1 MKIVA
6 DENIPLV
13 PQFFA
18 SIGEIDTY
26 PGRDISAET
35 VRDADILL
43 VRSITKVGR
52 ELLEGSRVK
61 FVGTT
66 TIGLDHIDT
75 DYLDEQGISYCN
87 APGCNASAVVEY
99 VVGCLS
105 VLADELG
112 FNLEEKSVGII
123 GRGAIGSRLEKALTG
138 LGMTVKSNDPPRKD
152 AGEDHLFELDEVLQC
167 DILSLHVPLVEEGD
181 YPTHYLLNA
190 DLIAKLGGHQILINS
205 SRGDVIDES
214 ALKQR
219 LLQPEAPTVVLD
231 VFNNEPKID
240 TELTRLCHFVTPHI
254 AGYTLDGKVAGTEM
268 VYKELCRI
276 MGLPERH
283 KLGQFLPDPPL
294 RKLAFSADVDPFWAL
309 HTAIRTCYDI
319 RHDDSQL
326 RRTLSLPAEERGRA
340 FDLLRK
346 NYRVRRGFEQVKI
359 ILKGGKAELQ
369 TRLSAV
375 GFNIHSK

>member
-18 SIGEIDTY
+18 GFGEIKTY
-26 PGRDISAET
+26 PGRTITPEK
-35 VRDADILL
+35 VCDADILL
-43 VRSITKVGR
+43 VRSITPVDA
-52 ELLEGSRVK
+52 ELLKGSRVK

-75 DYLDEQGISYCN
+75 EYLGAQGISYRN

-99 VVGCLS
+99 IVGCLS

-112 FNLEEKSVGII
+112 FSLEEKSVGII
-123 GRGAIGSRLEKALTG
+123 GRGAIGSRLEKVLSG
-138 LGMTVKSNDPPRKD
+138 LGMTVLSNDPPRQES
-152 AGEDHLFELDEVLQC
+152 GEENLYGLNEVLQC
-167 DILSLHVPLVEEGD
+167 DIISLHVPLVDEGN
-181 YPTHYLLNA
+181 YPTRHLLNA
-190 DLIAKLGGHQILINS
+190 TMIDDLKSHQILMNT
-205 SRGDVIDES
+205 SRGDVVDEA
-214 ALKQR
+214 ALKHR
-219 LLQPEAPTVVLD
+219 LRLSDSPTVVLD
-231 VFNNEPKID
+231 VFNNEPDID
-240 TELTRLCHFVTPHI
+240 LELAHLCHFVTPHI

-309 HTAIRTCYDI
+309 HTAIRTCYDV
-319 RHDDSQL
+319 RHDDSRLRRSLKLPPAERGQAFDQL
-326 RRTLSLPAEERGRA
+326 RKR
-340 FDLLRK
+340 
-346 NYRVRRGFEQVKI
+346 YRVRRGFEQVKI
-359 ILKGGKAELQ
+359 VLKGGKAELQ
-369 TRLSAV
+369 AKLSAV
-375 GFNIHSK
+375 GFNIQNK